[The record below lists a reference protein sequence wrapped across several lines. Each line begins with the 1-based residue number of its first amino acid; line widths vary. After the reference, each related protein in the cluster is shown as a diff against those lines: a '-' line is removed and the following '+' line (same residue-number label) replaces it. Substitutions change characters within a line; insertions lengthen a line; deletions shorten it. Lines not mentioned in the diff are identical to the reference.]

1 MPSTSTIA
9 QLAPAV
15 GQRLQDDT
23 FVFWNRQFEAFAG
36 LAEAITELLLII
48 GRPTTIFNQVVTI
61 QPNSVWQAMPS
72 GLLCLTDIRLAGRR
86 LNKTTL
92 RSLDNL
98 CASWTSSWESDRA
111 AAPAR
116 WAPLGLASFVVY
128 PAPLWPIQVNVTGIA
143 YPITTSWP
151 PSGAEQSPFHAEV
164 DQALQLYAAA
174 YCRTKEVG
182 QDAEMGWALYQ
193 QFLEIGQRLS
203 QIEDRRDSLVWTRSL
218 GAPTAPSQ
226 VAHR

>member
-48 GRPTTIFNQVVTI
+48 GRPTTIFNQVVII

-92 RSLDNL
+92 HSLDNL
-98 CASWTSSWESDRA
+98 CASWSSSWESDRA

-116 WAPLGLASFVVY
+116 WAPIGLASFVVH
-128 PAPLWPIQVNVTGIA
+128 PAPLQPIQVNVTGIA

-151 PSGAEQSPFHAEV
+151 PSGSEQSPFHAEV
-164 DQALQLYAAA
+164 DQALQTVSLRH
-174 YCRTKEVG
+174 YCR
-182 QDAEMGWALYQ
+182 D
-193 QFLEIGQRLS
+193 
-203 QIEDRRDSLVWTRSL
+203 
-218 GAPTAPSQ
+218 
-226 VAHR
+226 